1 VRTRIGVA
9 ALLGLTALAAVA
21 AVLSI
26 PGRFGPQTTYLQ
38 VSQWGALGYAAG
50 LLPVAAGLAYWL
62 LRPGPVGP
70 IAALAGLAWLAPLWL
85 TPGHDNVL
93 VSVARLIPPLLAAAL
108 LHVAIGV
115 RRPDRLGRVI
125 IIAGWVAGV
134 GVSLGRAL
142 FRDPF
147 LMRDCWENCG
157 QGTNVFLVRHLAGP
171 VAISD
176 QVHQLSPA
184 VMAVAAV
191 VVVVWRS
198 RGPALAVGTAC
209 CAALAGQAWYG
220 LLLRTGAPEEPAG
233 AWWAAFVVRFA
244 ALSLVAV
251 SLVAAAAVGEV
262 RRARSRQLLGDLLA
276 GGGSLRDSL
285 VHRLADPT
293 VEVAYWLPGTGRFV
307 DERGRKV
314 PEPAGPVR
322 TTVVRE
328 GETVAVI
335 THRAIA
341 EPLDAVVGPAARLAI
356 DNERLQAETLAR
368 LRDLRAS
375 RARVVTAADAS
386 RRSLERD
393 LHDGAQQLLLA
404 LMFQLRVAVA
414 EAPGDLRVT
423 AALDESVAALA
434 ELREL
439 AHGIFPAILD
449 EAGLGAAIE
458 GLIDTAAVPVLLA
471 PVPPIEDPEVRAAA
485 YAVVAGAV
493 SQAEGGLAVS
503 VSNGAG
509 LRILVTGAA
518 AGDYIQVADRVGALG
533 GDLQLRP
540 GEIEAVIPCASL

>member
-1 VRTRIGVA
+1 MRTRIVVA
-9 ALLGLTALAAVA
+9 ALLGLTALAAVV

-26 PGRFGPQTTYLQ
+26 PGRFSPQTTYVQ
-38 VSQWGALGYAAG
+38 ASQWGALGYTAG

-70 IAALAGLAWLAPLWL
+70 LAALAGLAWLAPVWL
-85 TPGHDNVL
+85 TPGHDDLL
-93 VSVARLIPPLLAAAL
+93 VSSARLLPPLLPAAL

-115 RRPDRLGRVI
+115 REPGRIGRAV
-125 IIAGWVAGV
+125 IIAGWATGI
-134 GVSLGRAL
+134 GVSIGRAL

-157 QGTNVFLVRHLAGP
+157 QGTNVFLVRHLPGL

-176 QVHQLSPA
+176 QVHQLAPA
-184 VMAVAAV
+184 VMAVVAAV
-191 VVVVWRS
+191 FLGWRT
-198 RGPALAVGTAC
+198 RGPALAVGIAC
-209 CAALAGQAWYG
+209 CAALAGQTWYG
-220 LLLRTGAPEEPAG
+220 LLLRTGTPEEPTG
-233 AWWAAFVVRFA
+233 AWWAAFVARAA
-244 ALSLVAV
+244 ALTLVAV
-251 SLVAAAAVGEV
+251 ALATDVAVGEV
-262 RRARSRQLLGDLLA
+262 QRGRSRQLLSDLLA
-276 GGGSLRDSL
+276 SGGSLRESL
-285 VHRLADPT
+285 MRRLDDPT
-293 VEVAYWLPGTGRFV
+293 VQVAYWLPGTGRFV
-307 DERGRKV
+307 DERGREV
-314 PEPAGPVR
+314 PEPAGPIR
-322 TTVVRE
+322 TTVVRG

-335 THRAIA
+335 THHSTE

-356 DNERLQAETLAR
+356 DNERLQAEVLAR

-375 RARVVTAADAS
+375 RARVVTAADAT

-404 LMFQLRVAVA
+404 LTFELRLAFA
-414 EAPGDLRVT
+414 AAPGDIRVA
-423 AALDESVAALA
+423 AALDEAVAALS

-449 EAGLGAAIE
+449 EAGLGDALE

-471 PVPPIEDPEVRAAA
+471 PVPPIDDPAVRAAA

-493 SQAEGGLAVS
+493 SQAQGGLAVS
-503 VSNGAG
+503 ISNGAG
-509 LRILVTGAA
+509 LRVLVTGAA

-540 GEIEAVIPCASL
+540 GEIEAVIPCASS